1 MTYNSIDLFSGGG
14 GLSEG
19 MRQAGF
25 NINAAVEIDPV
36 AAETFKVNHK
46 DAVVIERDIQ
56 YVSSSE
62 LLKQC
67 GLAKGKLDLLAGCP
81 PCQGF
86 SSLTAKYKRNDKR
99 NSLIKEVSRLV
110 KEILPRAVM
119 IENVPGLMKKGHTHL
134 SDFIND
140 LESLGYIIN
149 YGVLQVADYGVPQER
164 RRFVLLAGLGFEI
177 KIPEPTHSKTG
188 ENGLLQWK
196 TVRDALGG
204 LGRPVPLSE
213 AASYG
218 GPRSLNWNI
227 TRTLSKLNIE
237 RLKHVKPGGPR
248 YDIPEHLRPKCHQG
262 NNSGFGNVYGR
273 MNFDSPSPTITGGC
287 TVLSKGRFGHP
298 TELRTISVREAARLQ
313 TFPDSFEFASESVD
327 QVCQIIGNAL
337 PCEFARIM
345 SLACYRELSKQDGDT
360 HITEN

>member
-1 MTYNSIDLFSGGG
+1 MFSSVDLFSGGG

-25 NINAAVEIDPV
+25 NINAAVEINS
-36 AAETFKVNHK
+36 AAAKTFQLNHK
-46 DAVVIERDIQ
+46 NAVVIERDIQ

-67 GLAKGKLDLLAGCP
+67 GLVKGELDLLAGCP

-86 SSLTAKYKRNDKR
+86 SSLTAKYKRSDKR

-110 KEILPRAVM
+110 KDLLPRAVM
-119 IENVPGLMKKGHTHL
+119 IENVPGLMKKGETYL
-134 SDFIND
+134 SEFINE
-140 LESLGYIIN
+140 LESIGYIVN
-149 YGVLQVADYGVPQER
+149 YNVLQVADYGVPQER

-177 KIPEPTHSKTG
+177 EIPKPTHSRDG
-188 ENGLLQWK
+188 ENGLPRWK
-196 TVRDALGG
+196 TVRDALIG
-204 LGRPVPLSE
+204 LGRPIPLNE

-218 GPRSLNWNI
+218 GPKNLNWHV
-227 TRTLSKLNIE
+227 TRNLSKINIE
-237 RLKHVKPGGPR
+237 RLKHVRPGGPR
-248 YDIPEHLRPKCHQG
+248 YDIPEHLRPRCHQG
-262 NNSGFGNVYGR
+262 KDSGFSNVYGR
-273 MNFDSPSPTITGGC
+273 MSLDAPSPTITGGC

-313 TFPDSFEFASESVD
+313 TFPDSFEFATESVD

-345 SLACYRELSKQDGDT
+345 SNACYEMLSLLEK
-360 HITEN
+360 